1 MYVPAPIIAQNE
13 AFDQSLFWQTL
24 TNRRMVWQDGWAVRP
39 FYKEGHKYNMKTH
52 WPFGGFFL
60 KPSDEKNGT
69 HEYEDYLK
77 ECEEEKQLPEEELE
91 FHCSKDPKK
100 MTMQESQEEIG
111 KFLCW
116 NKMTPEERRAELEAQ
131 KAATCD
137 TEQAAGDMPCA
148 IEPES
153 APDTP
158 QGAVLDEAV
167 DAPPGVD
174 SVPGDVSGDAPE
186 SAADTVLD
194 NVPDAAEGYVPDAI
208 GALKAPEKEA
218 VNATAQGVIAP
229 ETTTAETLMQQGA
242 EPTRQAA
249 EPEAEAEGISS
260 PQTPEPIELQEGCCA
275 VQEAEEAPEVEV
287 VPAEAIVPLV
297 KIGGDAPA
305 EKERWAYA
313 SELIGDAFQ
322 HWGNGRV
329 LLDMGTGRGKSEF
342 VIRKMAGWAVDRFL
356 KGNYDN
362 RILMIC
368 PLTLLHE
375 DLEKRRRAEYLMV
388 FGDDSEEGW
397 DLYKE
402 VLTVITYQKLEQL
415 CKGDASDQRILQE
428 LLDRHRII
436 IADECHYWSE
446 FSAFNINTHYSLD
459 ALLQAEKDHTVV
471 YMSTTGRDTWKL
483 LEEKGGPTQS
493 ERIYRLPQYYE
504 YVKAAYF
511 YARHNLV
518 TILRRLP
525 AGEKAIVFMELGD
538 DLVEMEKIFGDTAAY
553 YCSPFNE
560 RYRKKYSDFSV
571 CVKDGQQL
579 KDILFTTKAM
589 GVGIG
594 LKDRG
599 VKHIFIDQW
608 NPLEIAQSLGRKRS
622 LDADD
627 TCTVYFRDYSLDW
640 YWGTNSGL
648 KRFRGMLLN
657 KYLPAQA
664 YMADEEE
671 FNKYLHSDNPEVI
684 QKKIDKSKILE
695 HNVVTGYHINPLGLQ
710 QVKHD
715 LETLYD
721 IMSSTNYPESFMKYA
736 MFNLHQ
742 PIKAYR
748 FKDLEDWLY
757 AHLNQPM
764 DSEEMT
770 EKIMSFGYIEKYQG
784 REPGQM
790 GLNKFLL
797 CYGVKIISDRENKRN
812 ENRNK
817 TFWILIKQ

>member
-1 MYVPAPIIAQNE
+1 
-13 AFDQSLFWQTL
+13 
-24 TNRRMVWQDGWAVRP
+24 
-39 FYKEGHKYNMKTH
+39 MKTH

-60 KPSDEKNGT
+60 KLSDEKNGT

-111 KFLCW
+111 KFLRW

-194 NVPDAAEGYVPDAI
+194 NVPDATEGGYVPDAI
-208 GALKAPEKEA
+208 GALKAPEKET

-229 ETTTAETLMQQGA
+229 EATTAETLMQQGA

-260 PQTPEPIELQEGCCA
+260 PQTPEPTELQEGCCA

-329 LLDMGTGRGKSEF
+329 LLDMGTGCGKSEF
-342 VIRKMAGWAVDRFL
+342 VIRKMAGWAVDQFL

-415 CKGDASDQRILQE
+415 CKGDVSDQRILQE

-446 FSAFNINTHYSLD
+446 FSAFNINTHYSFD

-471 YMSTTGRDTWKL
+471 YMSATGRDTWKL

-518 TILRRLP
+518 TILKRLP

-538 DLVEMEKIFGDTAAY
+538 DLAEMEKIFGDTAAY

-579 KDILFTTKAM
+579 KNILFTTKAM

-648 KRFRGMLLN
+648 KKFHGMLLN

-664 YMADEEE
+664 YMAGEEE

-684 QKKIDKSKILE
+684 QKKSIR
-695 HNVVTGYHINPLGLQ
+695 
-710 QVKHD
+710 VK
-715 LETLYD
+715 
-721 IMSSTNYPESFMKYA
+721 
-736 MFNLHQ
+736 
-742 PIKAYR
+742 
-748 FKDLEDWLY
+748 
-757 AHLNQPM
+757 
-764 DSEEMT
+764 
-770 EKIMSFGYIEKYQG
+770 
-784 REPGQM
+784 
-790 GLNKFLL
+790 
-797 CYGVKIISDRENKRN
+797 
-812 ENRNK
+812 
-817 TFWILIKQ
+817 FWNTM

>member
-1 MYVPAPIIAQNE
+1 MS
-13 AFDQSLFWQTL
+13 D
-24 TNRRMVWQDGWAVRP
+24 
-39 FYKEGHKYNMKTH
+39 KKTH

-60 KPSDEKNGT
+60 KLSDEKNGT

-91 FHCSKDPKK
+91 FHCSKEPKK

-111 KFLCW
+111 KFLRW

-131 KAATCD
+131 KAATRA

-148 IEPES
+148 MEPES

-158 QGAVLDEAV
+158 QDTVLDEAV

-174 SVPGDVSGDAPE
+174 SVPGDVSVDAPE

-194 NVPDAAEGYVPDAI
+194 NVPDATEGYVPDAI
-208 GALKAPEKEA
+208 GVLKAPEKEA

-260 PQTPEPIELQEGCCA
+260 PQTPEPTELQEGCCA

-342 VIRKMAGWAVDRFL
+342 VIRKMAGWAVDQFL

-471 YMSTTGRDTWKL
+471 YMSATGRDTWKL

-493 ERIYRLPQYYE
+493 ERIYRLPQYNE

-518 TILRRLP
+518 TILKRLP

-538 DLVEMEKIFGDTAAY
+538 DLAEMEKIFGDTAAY

-579 KDILFTTKAM
+579 KNILFTTKAM

-627 TCTVYFRDYSLDW
+627 TCTVYFRDYKKVKAETKAAESAKKAEAEDVLKKLLA
-640 YWGTNSGL
+640 SGVS
-648 KRFRGMLLN
+648 
-657 KYLPAQA
+657 
-664 YMADEEE
+664 ADE
-671 FNKYLHSDNPEVI
+671 
-684 QKKIDKSKILE
+684 ILAK
-695 HNVVTGYHINPLGLQ
+695 L
-710 QVKHD
+710 K
-715 LETLYD
+715 
-721 IMSSTNYPESFMKYA
+721 
-736 MFNLHQ
+736 
-742 PIKAYR
+742 
-748 FKDLEDWLY
+748 
-757 AHLNQPM
+757 
-764 DSEEMT
+764 
-770 EKIMSFGYIEKYQG
+770 
-784 REPGQM
+784 
-790 GLNKFLL
+790 
-797 CYGVKIISDRENKRN
+797 
-812 ENRNK
+812 
-817 TFWILIKQ
+817 

>member
-1 MYVPAPIIAQNE
+1 
-13 AFDQSLFWQTL
+13 
-24 TNRRMVWQDGWAVRP
+24 
-39 FYKEGHKYNMKTH
+39 
-52 WPFGGFFL
+52 
-60 KPSDEKNGT
+60 
-69 HEYEDYLK
+69 
-77 ECEEEKQLPEEELE
+77 
-91 FHCSKDPKK
+91 
-100 MTMQESQEEIG
+100 MQESLEEMDR
-111 KFLCW
+111 FLHW
-116 NKMTPEERRAELEAQ
+116 NRMTPEERRAELEAQ
-131 KAATCD
+131 KAATCA

-167 DAPPGVD
+167 DAPPSVD

-471 YMSTTGRDTWKL
+471 YMSATGRDTWKL

-538 DLVEMEKIFGDTAAY
+538 DLAEMEKIFGDTAAY

-664 YMADEEE
+664 YMAGEEE

>member
-1 MYVPAPIIAQNE
+1 MS
-13 AFDQSLFWQTL
+13 D
-24 TNRRMVWQDGWAVRP
+24 
-39 FYKEGHKYNMKTH
+39 KKTH

-60 KPSDEKNGT
+60 KLSDEKNGT
-69 HEYEDYLK
+69 HEYENYLK

-100 MTMQESQEEIG
+100 MTMQESLEEVDR
-111 KFLCW
+111 FLCW

-131 KAATCD
+131 KAATRA

-148 IEPES
+148 MEPES

-167 DAPPGVD
+167 DAPPDVD

-186 SAADTVLD
+186 SAADTVSD
-194 NVPDAAEGYVPDAI
+194 NVPDATEGYVPDAAEGDVPERAGDTAPDSVQDDDLDTIRETAPDAAKGNAPDAI
-208 GALKAPEKEA
+208 GALTAQEKE
-218 VNATAQGVIAP
+218 VVDATAQGVIAP
-229 ETTTAETLMQQGA
+229 EAAGAETLMQQGA

-249 EPEAEAEGISS
+249 ELEAEAEGTSS
-260 PQTPEPIELQEGCCA
+260 PQTPKPAEPQEGCCTG
-275 VQEAEEAPEVEV
+275 QEAEKAPEVEV
-287 VPAEAIVPLV
+287 VPAEAIVTLV
-297 KIGGDAPA
+297 QTGEDAPA
-305 EKERWAYA
+305 EKEQWVYA

-342 VIRKMAGWAVDRFL
+342 VIRKMAGWAVDQFL
-356 KGNYDN
+356 EGNCDN
-362 RILMIC
+362 RILMLC

-375 DLEKRRRAEYLMV
+375 DLENRRREEYLTV
-388 FGDDSEEGW
+388 FGDASEEEC
-397 DLYKE
+397 DLYEE

-415 CKGDASDQRILQE
+415 CKGDASDHRSLQK

-446 FSAFNINTHYSLD
+446 FSAFNINTHYSFD
-459 ALLQAEKDHTVV
+459 TLLQAEKNHTVI
-471 YMSTTGRDTWKL
+471 YMSATGRDTWKL
-483 LEEKGGPTQS
+483 LEEKGGPTQP

-518 TILRRLP
+518 TILKRLP
-525 AGEKAIVFMELGD
+525 VGEKAIVFVELGD
-538 DLVEMEKIFGDTAAY
+538 DLAEMEKIFGDTAAY

-560 RYRKKYSDFSV
+560 RYRKKYSDLSV
-571 CVKDGQQL
+571 CVKDGRQL

-648 KRFRGMLLN
+648 KKFRSMLLN

-664 YMADEEE
+664 YMAGEEE
-671 FNKYLHSDNPEVI
+671 FDKYLHSDNPEAI

-710 QVKHD
+710 QVEHD
-715 LETLYD
+715 IEMLDD

-764 DSEEMT
+764 DPEEMT
-770 EKIMSFGYIEKYQG
+770 EKIMSFGYIERYQG
-784 REPGQM
+784 RDPGQM
-790 GLNKFLL
+790 GLNRFLP
-797 CYGVKIISDRENKRN
+797 CYGVKIVSDRENKRN

-817 TFWILIKQ
+817 TFWTLMKQ

>member
-1 MYVPAPIIAQNE
+1 MS
-13 AFDQSLFWQTL
+13 D
-24 TNRRMVWQDGWAVRP
+24 
-39 FYKEGHKYNMKTH
+39 KKTH

-60 KPSDEKNGT
+60 KLSDEKNGT
-69 HEYEDYLK
+69 HEYENYLK

-100 MTMQESQEEIG
+100 MTMQESLEEVDR
-111 KFLCW
+111 FLCW

-131 KAATCD
+131 KAATRA

-148 IEPES
+148 MEPES

-167 DAPPGVD
+167 DAPPDVD

-186 SAADTVLD
+186 SAADTVSD
-194 NVPDAAEGYVPDAI
+194 NVPDATEGYVPDAAEGDVPERAGDTAPDSVQDDDLDTIRETAPDAAKGNAPDAI
-208 GALKAPEKEA
+208 GALTAQEKE
-218 VNATAQGVIAP
+218 VVDATAQGVIAP
-229 ETTTAETLMQQGA
+229 EATAAETLMQQGA

-249 EPEAEAEGISS
+249 ELEAEAEGTSS
-260 PQTPEPIELQEGCCA
+260 PQTPKPAEPQEGCCTG
-275 VQEAEEAPEVEV
+275 QEAEKAPEVEV
-287 VPAEAIVPLV
+287 VPAEAIVTLV
-297 KIGGDAPA
+297 QTGEDAPA
-305 EKERWAYA
+305 EKEQWVYA

-342 VIRKMAGWAVDRFL
+342 VIRKMAGWAVDQFL

-402 VLTVITYQKLEQL
+402 VLTAITYQKLEQL

-459 ALLQAEKDHTVV
+459 ALLQAEKDHTMV
-471 YMSTTGRDTWKL
+471 YMSATGRDTWKL
-483 LEEKGGPTQS
+483 LEEKGGPTQF

-518 TILRRLP
+518 TILKRLP

-538 DLVEMEKIFGDTAAY
+538 DLAEMEKIFGDTAAY

-560 RYRKKYSDFSV
+560 RYRKKYSDLSV

-622 LDADD
+622 LDTDD

-648 KRFRGMLLN
+648 KKFHGMLLN

-664 YMADEEE
+664 YMAGEEE

-695 HNVVTGYHINPLGLQ
+695 HNVVNGYHINPLGLQ
-710 QVKHD
+710 QVGHD
-715 LETLYD
+715 LEMLYD

-770 EKIMSFGYIEKYQG
+770 EKIMSFGYIERYHG
-784 REPGQM
+784 REPGQA
-790 GLNKFLL
+790 GLNKFLP

-812 ENRNK
+812 ENRDK

>member
-1 MYVPAPIIAQNE
+1 
-13 AFDQSLFWQTL
+13 
-24 TNRRMVWQDGWAVRP
+24 
-39 FYKEGHKYNMKTH
+39 
-52 WPFGGFFL
+52 
-60 KPSDEKNGT
+60 
-69 HEYEDYLK
+69 
-77 ECEEEKQLPEEELE
+77 
-91 FHCSKDPKK
+91 
-100 MTMQESQEEIG
+100 MTMQESLEEMDR
-111 KFLCW
+111 FLHW
-116 NKMTPEERRAELEAQ
+116 NRMTPEERRAELEAQ
-131 KAATCD
+131 KAATCA

-148 IEPES
+148 MEPES

-167 DAPPGVD
+167 DALPSVD

-186 SAADTVLD
+186 SAADTVPD
-194 NVPDAAEGYVPDAI
+194 NVPDAAEGYVPERAGDTVPDSIPDDGLDTIGDAVPDAAKGNAPDAI
-208 GALKAPEKEA
+208 GTLTAPEKEA

-229 ETTTAETLMQQGA
+229 EATATETLIQQGA

-249 EPEAEAEGISS
+249 EAKGISS
-260 PQTPEPIELQEGCCA
+260 LQTPEPAELQEGCCA
-275 VQEAEEAPEVEV
+275 VQEAEEVPEVEV

-297 KIGGDAPA
+297 QIGEDAPA

-342 VIRKMAGWAVDRFL
+342 VIRKMAGWAVDQFL

-375 DLEKRRRAEYLMV
+375 DLEKRRRAEYLML

-397 DLYKE
+397 NLYKE

-415 CKGDASDQRILQE
+415 CKGDVSDQRILQE

-446 FSAFNINTHYSLD
+446 FSAFNINTHYSFD

-471 YMSTTGRDTWKL
+471 YMSATGRDTWKL

-518 TILRRLP
+518 TILKRLP

-538 DLVEMEKIFGDTAAY
+538 DLAEMEKIFGDIAAY

-664 YMADEEE
+664 YMAGEEE

-710 QVKHD
+710 QVGHD

-742 PIKAYR
+742 PIKEYR

-812 ENRNK
+812 ENRDK

>member
-1 MYVPAPIIAQNE
+1 
-13 AFDQSLFWQTL
+13 
-24 TNRRMVWQDGWAVRP
+24 
-39 FYKEGHKYNMKTH
+39 MKTH

-60 KPSDEKNGT
+60 KLSDEKNGT
-69 HEYEDYLK
+69 YEYDNYLK
-77 ECEEEKQLPEEELE
+77 ECEEEKRLPEEELE

-100 MTMQESQEEIG
+100 MTMQESMEEMDR
-111 KFLCW
+111 FLHW
-116 NKMTPEERRAELEAQ
+116 NRMTPEERRAELEEQ
-131 KAATCD
+131 KAATST

-148 IEPES
+148 MKPES

-158 QGAVLDEAV
+158 QDAVLDEAL
-167 DAPPGVD
+167 DTP
-174 SVPGDVSGDAPE
+174 PGDVSGNAPE
-186 SAADTVLD
+186 SAADTVPD
-194 NVPDAAEGYVPDAI
+194 NVPDAAEGDVPERAGDTAPDSVQDDDLDTIRDAVPEAAKGNAPDAI
-208 GALKAPEKEA
+208 GALTAQEKEA
-218 VNATAQGVIAP
+218 VDATAQGVIAP
-229 ETTTAETLMQQGA
+229 EATATETLIQQGA
-242 EPTRQAA
+242 EPTRQA
-249 EPEAEAEGISS
+249 AEAEGISS
-260 PQTPEPIELQEGCCA
+260 PQTPEPAELQEKCCTG
-275 VQEAEEAPEVEV
+275 QEAEEVPEVEV

-297 KIGGDAPA
+297 QIGEDAPA

-342 VIRKMAGWAVDRFL
+342 VIRKMAGWAVDQFL

-415 CKGDASDQRILQE
+415 CKGDVSDQRILQE

-459 ALLQAEKDHTVV
+459 ALLQAEKDHTMV
-471 YMSTTGRDTWKL
+471 YMSATGRDTWKL

-518 TILRRLP
+518 TILKRLP

-538 DLVEMEKIFGDTAAY
+538 DLAEMEKIFGDTAAY

-560 RYRKKYSDFSV
+560 RHQKKYSDLSV

-648 KRFRGMLLN
+648 KKFRSMLLN

-664 YMADEEE
+664 YMAGEEE

-710 QVKHD
+710 QVGHD
-715 LETLYD
+715 LEMLYD

-790 GLNKFLL
+790 GLNKFLP

-812 ENRNK
+812 KNRDK

>member
-1 MYVPAPIIAQNE
+1 MAGLCA
-13 AFDQSLFWQTL
+13 L
-24 TNRRMVWQDGWAVRP
+24 
-39 FYKEGHKYNMKTH
+39 FYKEGYKYNMKTH
-52 WPFGGFFL
+52 WPFGSFFL

-111 KFLCW
+111 KFLRW

-153 APDTP
+153 ASDTP

-194 NVPDAAEGYVPDAI
+194 NVPDATEGYVPDTI

-218 VNATAQGVIAP
+218 VNATAQGIIAP

-260 PQTPEPIELQEGCCA
+260 PQTPEPTELQEGCCA

-322 HWGNGRV
+322 HWGDGRV

-342 VIRKMAGWAVDRFL
+342 VIRKMAGWAVDQFL
-356 KGNYDN
+356 KGNYDY

-415 CKGDASDQRILQE
+415 CKGDVSDQRILQE

-471 YMSTTGRDTWKL
+471 YMSATGRDTWKL

-518 TILRRLP
+518 TILKSLP

-538 DLVEMEKIFGDTAAY
+538 DLAEMEKIFGDTAAY

-579 KDILFTTKAM
+579 KNILFTTKAM

-664 YMADEEE
+664 YMAGEEE

-695 HNVVTGYHINPLGLQ
+695 HNVVTGYHINPLGVQ
-710 QVKHD
+710 QVEHD
-715 LETLYD
+715 LEMLYD

-797 CYGVKIISDRENKRN
+797 CYGVKIISDRENRRN
-812 ENRNK
+812 ENRDK

>member
-1 MYVPAPIIAQNE
+1 MS
-13 AFDQSLFWQTL
+13 D
-24 TNRRMVWQDGWAVRP
+24 
-39 FYKEGHKYNMKTH
+39 KKTH

-60 KPSDEKNGT
+60 KLLDEQNGI

-77 ECEEEKQLPEEELE
+77 EREGEEQLPEEELE

-100 MTMQESQEEIG
+100 MTMQESMEEMDR
-111 KFLCW
+111 FLHW
-116 NKMTPEERRAELEAQ
+116 NRMTPEERRAELEEQ
-131 KAATCD
+131 KAATST

-148 IEPES
+148 MKPES

-158 QGAVLDEAV
+158 QDAVLGEALNT
-167 DAPPGVD
+167 P
-174 SVPGDVSGDAPE
+174 PGDVSGDAPE
-186 SAADTVLD
+186 SAADTVPD
-194 NVPDAAEGYVPDAI
+194 NVPDAAEEYVPERAGDTVPDSEQDDDLDTTGDAVAEAAEGNVPDAI
-208 GALKAPEKEA
+208 EALTAQEKET

-229 ETTTAETLMQQGA
+229 EATAVETLMQQGA
-242 EPTRQAA
+242 EPTRQEA
-249 EPEAEAEGISS
+249 EPEGISS
-260 PQTPEPIELQEGCCA
+260 PQTPEPTELQEVCCA
-275 VQEAEEAPEVEV
+275 VQEAEEVPEVEV

-297 KIGGDAPA
+297 QIGEDAPA

-342 VIRKMAGWAVDRFL
+342 VIRKMAGWAVDQFL
-356 KGNYDN
+356 KENYDN

-397 DLYKE
+397 DIYKE

-459 ALLQAEKDHTVV
+459 ALLQAEKDHTMV
-471 YMSTTGRDTWKL
+471 YMSATGRDTWKL

-518 TILRRLP
+518 TILKRLP

-538 DLVEMEKIFGDTAAY
+538 DLAEMEKIFGDTAAY

-648 KRFRGMLLN
+648 KKFHGMLLN

-664 YMADEEE
+664 YMAGEEE

-684 QKKIDKSKILE
+684 QKKIDKSKILK

-710 QVKHD
+710 QVEHD
-715 LETLYD
+715 IEMLYD

-742 PIKAYR
+742 PIKSYR

-790 GLNKFLL
+790 GLNKFLP

-812 ENRNK
+812 ENRDK
-817 TFWILIKQ
+817 TFWILMRQ

>member
-1 MYVPAPIIAQNE
+1 MSDE
-13 AFDQSLFWQTL
+13 
-24 TNRRMVWQDGWAVRP
+24 
-39 FYKEGHKYNMKTH
+39 KTR

-60 KPSDEKNGT
+60 KLSDEQNGT

-77 ECEEEKQLPEEELE
+77 ECEGEKQMPEELE
-91 FHCSKDPKK
+91 FHYSKDPKA
-100 MTMQESQEEIG
+100 MTMQESLEEMG
-111 KFLCW
+111 RLLRW
-116 NKMTPEERRAELEAQ
+116 NRMSLEERRAELEAQ
-131 KAATCD
+131 KAATRA
-137 TEQAAGDMPCA
+137 TEQAAGDTPCA
-148 IEPES
+148 MEPES
-153 APDTP
+153 APDIP
-158 QGAVLDEAV
+158 QGTVLDEV
-167 DAPPGVD
+167 LDNPPGVD
-174 SVPGDVSGDAPE
+174 RVLDGVSGDAPE
-186 SAADTVLD
+186 KAMDTAPDSVPDDGPDITEEAVPEAAEG
-194 NVPDAAEGYVPDAI
+194 NVPDEI
-208 GALKAPEKEA
+208 GTLTAL
-218 VNATAQGVIAP
+218 
-229 ETTTAETLMQQGA
+229 ETLMQQ
-242 EPTRQAA
+242 EVETTRQAA
-249 EPEAEAEGISS
+249 EPETEAEGISS
-260 PQTPEPIELQEGCCA
+260 LKTPEPAELQEGCCTG
-275 VQEAEEAPEVEV
+275 QEAEEALEVEV
-287 VPAEAIVPLV
+287 VPAEAIVPLGQ
-297 KIGGDAPA
+297 IGGDAPA
-305 EKERWAYA
+305 EKERWVYA

-329 LLDMGTGRGKSEF
+329 LLDMGTGCGKSEF
-342 VIRKMAGWAVDRFL
+342 VIRKMAGWAVDQFL
-356 KGNYDN
+356 EGNYDN
-362 RILMIC
+362 RILMLC

-388 FGDDSEEGW
+388 FGDDLEERW

-402 VLTVITYQKLEQL
+402 VLTVMTYQKLEQL
-415 CKGDASDQRILQE
+415 CKGDVSNQRILQE
-428 LLDRHRII
+428 LLDRHRTI

-459 ALLQAEKDHTVV
+459 TLLQAEKDHTVI
-471 YMSTTGRDTWKL
+471 YMSATGRDTWQL
-483 LEEKGGPTQS
+483 LEEKGGLTQS

-518 TILRRLP
+518 TILKRLP
-525 AGEKAIVFMELGD
+525 AGEKAIVFVELGD
-538 DLVEMEKIFGDTAAY
+538 DLAEMEKIFGDTAAY

-560 RYRKKYSDFSV
+560 RYRKKYSDLSV

-648 KRFRGMLLN
+648 KKFRGMLLN

-664 YMADEEE
+664 YMAGEEE
-671 FNKYLHSDNPEVI
+671 FDKYLHSENPEVI
-684 QKKIDKSKILE
+684 QKKIDQSKILE
-695 HNVVTGYHINPLGLQ
+695 HNVVTGYHINPLGFQ

-715 LETLYD
+715 LEILYD

-742 PIKAYR
+742 PIRAYR

-784 REPGQM
+784 REPGQI
-790 GLNKFLL
+790 GLNRFLL
-797 CYGVKIISDRENKRN
+797 GYGVKIVSDRENKRN
-812 ENRNK
+812 ENRDK

>member
-1 MYVPAPIIAQNE
+1 
-13 AFDQSLFWQTL
+13 
-24 TNRRMVWQDGWAVRP
+24 
-39 FYKEGHKYNMKTH
+39 MKTAIEK
-52 WPFGGFFL
+52 PVTPGGVFDHL
-60 KPSDEKNGT
+60 MVPQEDE
-69 HEYEDYLK
+69 
-77 ECEEEKQLPEEELE
+77 PE
-91 FHCSKDPKK
+91 FHPSKDPKT
-100 MTMQESQEEIG
+100 MTVQESLEEVDR
-111 KFLCW
+111 FLCW
-116 NKMTPEERRAELEAQ
+116 NRMTPEEKRAEQEAQ
-131 KAATCD
+131 RAASHA
-137 TEQAAGDMPCA
+137 TEQAAEDIPCTMR
-148 IEPES
+148 PERVT
-153 APDTP
+153 DTP
-158 QGAVLDEAV
+158 QDTVWEDLTDAPQDVVRADVLDTSMGGMLEAV
-167 DAPPGVD
+167 PSNG
-174 SVPGDVSGDAPE
+174 APE
-186 SAADTVLD
+186 RAADTMPD
-194 NVPDAAEGYVPDAI
+194 DVPDATEENVPGREADTVPDGPPDDLPDTVEGNMPDVV
-208 GALKAPEKEA
+208 GAL
-218 VNATAQGVIAP
+218 TAQEKAGN
-229 ETTTAETLMQQGA
+229 ET
-242 EPTRQAA
+242 
-249 EPEAEAEGISS
+249 
-260 PQTPEPIELQEGCCA
+260 
-275 VQEAEEAPEVEV
+275 VHVPEVEV
-287 VPAEAIVPLV
+287 VPPEAIVLLEQT
-297 KIGGDAPA
+297 GEDAPA
-305 EKERWAYA
+305 AEERWAYA

-342 VIRKMAGWAVDRFL
+342 VIRKMAGWAIDQFL
-356 KGNYDN
+356 EGNCDN
-362 RILMIC
+362 RILMLC

-375 DLEKRRRAEYLMV
+375 DLENRRREEYLTV
-388 FGDDSEEGW
+388 FGDASEEEW
-397 DLYKE
+397 DLYEE

-415 CKGDASDQRILQE
+415 CKGDTSDHRSLQK

-446 FSAFNINTHYSLD
+446 FSAFNINTHYSFD
-459 ALLQAEKDHTVV
+459 ALLQAEKDHTVI
-471 YMSTTGRDTWKL
+471 YMSATGRDTWKL
-483 LEEKGGPTQS
+483 LEEKGGPTQP
-493 ERIYRLPQYYE
+493 ERIYRLPQHYE

-518 TILRRLP
+518 TILKRLP
-525 AGEKAIVFMELGD
+525 VGEKAIVFVELGD
-538 DLVEMEKIFGDTAAY
+538 DLAEMETIFGDTAAY

-560 RYRKKYSDFSV
+560 RYRKKYSDLSV
-571 CVKDGQQL
+571 CIKDGQQL

-648 KRFRGMLLN
+648 KKFRSMLLN

-664 YMADEEE
+664 YMAGKEE
-671 FNKYLHSDNPEVI
+671 FDKYLHSDNPEAI

-710 QVKHD
+710 QVEHD
-715 LETLYD
+715 IEMLDD

-770 EKIMSFGYIEKYQG
+770 EKIMSFGYIERYQG

-790 GLNKFLL
+790 GLNKFLP
-797 CYGVKIISDRENKRN
+797 CYGVKIVSDRENKRN

-817 TFWILIKQ
+817 TFWTLMKQ

>member
-1 MYVPAPIIAQNE
+1 MSDE
-13 AFDQSLFWQTL
+13 
-24 TNRRMVWQDGWAVRP
+24 
-39 FYKEGHKYNMKTH
+39 KTR

-60 KPSDEKNGT
+60 KLSDEKNGT

-77 ECEEEKQLPEEELE
+77 ECEGEKQVSEEELE
-91 FHCSKDPKK
+91 FHYSKDPKK
-100 MTMQESQEEIG
+100 MTMQESLDEMG
-111 KFLCW
+111 RLLRW
-116 NKMTPEERRAELEAQ
+116 NRMSPEERRAELETQ
-131 KAATCD
+131 KAATRA
-137 TEQAAGDMPCA
+137 TEQAAGDMPCTM
-148 IEPES
+148 EPES
-153 APDTP
+153 APDIP
-158 QGAVLDEAV
+158 QGAVLDEV
-167 DAPPGVD
+167 LDNPPGVD
-174 SVPGDVSGDAPE
+174 RVLDGVSGDTPERVMDTAPDSVPDDGPDITE
-186 SAADTVLD
+186 EAVPEAAEG
-194 NVPDAAEGYVPDAI
+194 NVPDEI
-208 GALKAPEKEA
+208 STLTAL
-218 VNATAQGVIAP
+218 V
-229 ETTTAETLMQQGA
+229 TLMQQGA
-242 EPTRQAA
+242 ETTRQAA
-249 EPEAEAEGISS
+249 EPETEADEISS
-260 PQTPEPIELQEGCCA
+260 PKTPETAEPQEKCCA
-275 VQEAEEAPEVEV
+275 VQEAEEASEVEV
-287 VPAEAIVPLV
+287 VPAEAIVPLGQV
-297 KIGGDAPA
+297 GGDAPA
-305 EKERWAYA
+305 EKERWVYA

-329 LLDMGTGRGKSEF
+329 LLDMGTGCGKSEF
-342 VIRKMAGWAVDRFL
+342 VIRKMAGWAVDQFL
-356 KGNYDN
+356 EGNYDN
-362 RILMIC
+362 RILMLC

-388 FGDDSEEGW
+388 FGDDLEERW

-402 VLTVITYQKLEQL
+402 VLTVMTYQKLEQL
-415 CKGDASDQRILQE
+415 CKGDVSNQRILQE
-428 LLDRHRII
+428 LLNRHRMI

-459 ALLQAEKDHTVV
+459 TLLQAEKDHTVI
-471 YMSTTGRDTWKL
+471 YMSATGRDTWQL

-518 TILRRLP
+518 TMLKRLP
-525 AGEKAIVFMELGD
+525 AGEKAIVFVELGD
-538 DLVEMEKIFGDTAAY
+538 DLAEMEKIFGDTAAY

-560 RYRKKYSDFSV
+560 RYRKKYSDLSV

-627 TCTVYFRDYSLDW
+627 TCTVYFRNYSLDW

-648 KRFRGMLLN
+648 KKFRGMLLN

-664 YMADEEE
+664 YMAGEEE
-671 FNKYLHSDNPEVI
+671 FDKYLHSDNPEVI
-684 QKKIDKSKILE
+684 QKKINQSKILE
-695 HNVVTGYHINPLGLQ
+695 HNVVTGYHINPLGFQ

-715 LETLYD
+715 LEILYD

-770 EKIMSFGYIEKYQG
+770 EKIMNFGYIEKYQG
-784 REPGQM
+784 REPGQI
-790 GLNKFLL
+790 GLNRFLL
-797 CYGVKIISDRENKRN
+797 GYGVKIVSGRENKRN
-812 ENRNK
+812 ENRDK

>member
-1 MYVPAPIIAQNE
+1 MSDE
-13 AFDQSLFWQTL
+13 
-24 TNRRMVWQDGWAVRP
+24 
-39 FYKEGHKYNMKTH
+39 KTR
-52 WPFGGFFL
+52 WSFGDFFL
-60 KPSDEKNGT
+60 KLSDEQNGT
-69 HEYEDYLK
+69 HEYEEYLRNCK
-77 ECEEEKQLPEEELE
+77 ENPLTEEEQ
-91 FHCSKDPKK
+91 
-100 MTMQESQEEIG
+100 QEWTESARAAI
-111 KFLCW
+111 
-116 NKMTPEERRAELEAQ
+116 AELEQ
-131 KAATCD
+131 LKA
-137 TEQAAGDMPCA
+137 
-148 IEPES
+148 EPE
-153 APDTP
+153 
-158 QGAVLDEAV
+158 L
-167 DAPPGVD
+167 
-174 SVPGDVSGDAPE
+174 
-186 SAADTVLD
+186 
-194 NVPDAAEGYVPDAI
+194 
-208 GALKAPEKEA
+208 
-218 VNATAQGVIAP
+218 
-229 ETTTAETLMQQGA
+229 
-242 EPTRQAA
+242 TRQAA
-249 EPEAEAEGISS
+249 EAEEISGLK
-260 PQTPEPIELQEGCCA
+260 TPEPAELQEGHCTG
-275 VQEAEEAPEVEV
+275 QEAEEAPEVEV
-287 VPAEAIVPLV
+287 VPAEAIVPLEQ
-297 KIGGDAPA
+297 IGEDAPA

-322 HWGNGRV
+322 YWENGRV

-356 KGNYDN
+356 EGNYDN
-362 RILMIC
+362 RILMLC

-375 DLEKRRRAEYLMV
+375 DLEKRCRAEYLMV
-388 FGDDSEEGW
+388 FDDASEEGW

-415 CKGDASDQRILQE
+415 CKGNVSDQRILQK

-446 FSAFNINTHYSLD
+446 FSAFNINTHYSFD
-459 ALLQAEKDHTVV
+459 ALLQAEKDHTVI
-471 YMSTTGRDTWKL
+471 YMSATGRDTWKL

-511 YARHNLV
+511 YARYNLV
-518 TILRRLP
+518 TILKRLP
-525 AGEKAIVFMELGD
+525 AGEKAIVFVELGD
-538 DLVEMEKIFGDTAAY
+538 DLAEMEKIFGDTAAY

-571 CVKDGQQL
+571 CIKDGQQL

-648 KRFRGMLLN
+648 KKFHGMLLN

-664 YMADEEE
+664 YMAGKEE
-671 FNKYLHSDNPEVI
+671 FDKYLHSDNPEAI

-695 HNVVTGYHINPLGLQ
+695 HNVVTGYHINPLGVQ
-710 QVKHD
+710 QVEHD
-715 LETLYD
+715 IEMLYD

-770 EKIMSFGYIEKYQG
+770 EKIMSFGYIERYQG

-790 GLNKFLL
+790 GLNKFLP
-797 CYGVKIISDRENKRN
+797 CYGVKIVSDRENKRN

-817 TFWILIKQ
+817 TFWTLMKQ